1 MLLTSSASPEHSNLA
16 APGQGESTAKAP
28 ENLKFSCSEMSV
40 CVAELQ
46 PSHVLSSV
54 GSGVGC
60 MSWSPS
66 HALAL
71 LNVSGSELGF
81 AVLDHDS
88 KKLLPLSL
96 CFFAGGPC
104 LDVVGV

>member
-1 MLLTSSASPEHSNLA
+1 MLLTSSASSEHSNSA
-16 APGQGESTAKAP
+16 APGQGESTAKTS

-46 PSHVLSSV
+46 PSHVLSAV
-54 GSGVGC
+54 GPGVGC
-60 MSWSPS
+60 LSWSPS

-71 LNVSGSELGF
+71 FSVSGNDLGF
-81 AVLDHDS
+81 AILDQGS

-96 CFFAGGPC
+96 CFYAGGPC
-104 LDVVGV
+104 LDMVGV